1 LMDDEGNEVILESP
15 TDLWLLIRKIQSTKK
30 KK

>member
-1 LMDDEGNEVILESP
+1 MDDEGNEVILESP